1 MKSLWFTSR
10 LRRVFL
16 CQCIHF
22 VSLNY
27 LLLTGRNWSL
37 SQEIICDQMFRSSEQ
52 SHDFNW
58 LPALRVWMIMF
69 SPVWSITSK
78 SGPADVCRGRLWTEF
93 LTISTL
99 NRTKTTEISF
109 RVLIKDSLISD
120 SPSSLHLRRLVRVW
134 RSDSRPA
141 AAPLHSDPV
150 CTKTI
155 NQPAPE
161 ETPTVSE
168 VLELIFLFLRS
179 FIHSFGKMVHSGP
192 IWEPELCNEVDFF
205 VGFLL

>member
-37 SQEIICDQMFRSSEQ
+37 PQEIICDQMFRSSEQ

-58 LPALRVWMIMF
+58 LPAMRVWMIMF

-109 RVLIKDSLISD
+109 NQRQSD
-120 SPSSLHLRRLVRVW
+120 QRFSIFSSPAPTCSCLAVWQSACSCTSSLW
-134 RSDSRPA
+134 SG
-141 AAPLHSDPV
+141 LHQDDQSTSTGGNSNSVGGFGVDFSFFE
-150 CTKTI
+150 I
-155 NQPAPE
+155 
-161 ETPTVSE
+161 
-168 VLELIFLFLRS
+168 LYS
-179 FIHSFGKMVHSGP
+179 FI
-192 IWEPELCNEVDFF
+192 WEDGSLRTD
-205 VGFLL
+205 LRTRTL